1 VWPRV
6 FPQPLHYPESSY
18 VLCSASFPYKAPS
31 VLLKLRHSKKGNQL
45 ISHGEAKTRTEQER
59 AEKQKGSGHIRGVSR
74 GKYMEKVTCG

>member
-1 VWPRV
+1 
-6 FPQPLHYPESSY
+6 
-18 VLCSASFPYKAPS
+18 